1 MDFKNRNPFA
11 RSAYFY
17 VTISRNFER
26 FQYFNF
32 EADFLKKKK
41 TFLVEKTKIQ
51 NTSISYKTTIQ
62 CA

>member
-1 MDFKNRNPFA
+1 MDFKHRNPFA

-17 VTISRNFER
+17 VTIIGNFER

-41 TFLVEKTKIQ
+41 LF
-51 NTSISYKTTIQ
+51 
-62 CA
+62 